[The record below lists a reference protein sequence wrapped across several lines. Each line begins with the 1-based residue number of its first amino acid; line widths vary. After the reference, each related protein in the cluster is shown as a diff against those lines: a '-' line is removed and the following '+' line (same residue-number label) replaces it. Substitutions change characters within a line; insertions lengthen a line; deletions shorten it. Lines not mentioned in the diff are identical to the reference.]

1 MKDTASNISNVLK
14 TIFGSLL
21 FFSMLTLLV
30 LIATG

>member
-1 MKDTASNISNVLK
+1 MNVTASNIFNVFK